1 MYFIVVP
8 FCSTELFENARKLSS
23 VLKNIP
29 GDIKPRQNQ
38 ADKIEIGIH
47 MALHS
52 MQDYDEVSG
61 ILKMSASFILYWS
74 DQIRNWN
81 TTEYNDLDSIQLP
94 IQNTWIP
101 KIIIRNMVIEKT
113 FYYYD
118 NDIDIKTTYVKYSNT
133 GCAKLIATSV
143 ISMSCSANI
152 LLFPFDTQE
161 CEV

>member
-8 FCSTELFENARKLSS
+8 FCSTEMFENVRKLSS

-38 ADKIEIGIH
+38 TEKIEIGIY

-74 DQIRNWN
+74 DEIRNWN
-81 TTEYNDLDSIQLP
+81 TTEYNGLNSIQLP
-94 IQNTWIP
+94 IQNT
-101 KIIIRNMVIEKT
+101 
-113 FYYYD
+113 
-118 NDIDIKTTYVKYSNT
+118 
-133 GCAKLIATSV
+133 
-143 ISMSCSANI
+143 
-152 LLFPFDTQE
+152 
-161 CEV
+161 

>member
-52 MQDYDEVSG
+52 MQDYDEVS
-61 ILKMSASFILYWS
+61 KMFFQS
-74 DQIRNWN
+74 
-81 TTEYNDLDSIQLP
+81 P
-94 IQNTWIP
+94 
-101 KIIIRNMVIEKT
+101 
-113 FYYYD
+113 
-118 NDIDIKTTYVKYSNT
+118 YS
-133 GCAKLIATSV
+133 
-143 ISMSCSANI
+143 
-152 LLFPFDTQE
+152 LL
-161 CEV
+161 